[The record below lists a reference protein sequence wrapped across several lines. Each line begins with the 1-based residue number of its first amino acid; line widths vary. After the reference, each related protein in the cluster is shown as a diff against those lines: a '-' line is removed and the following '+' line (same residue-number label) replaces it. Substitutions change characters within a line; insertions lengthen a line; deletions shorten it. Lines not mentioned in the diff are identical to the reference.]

1 MPSPQQLYITQ
12 VTQALKHEYDADL
25 KQHEAYFKRNNLNHR
40 KEQGVTWY
48 PIVITNEEVGT
59 GDYIIVE
66 LERTQALNT
75 SHQFGGGKMVSIFS
89 QADTEA
95 KPIKGTV
102 KSVIH
107 NRMRVALTIDDL
119 PDWCKRGQMGVNLL
133 FDESSY
139 KEMFAALDLV
149 YKADNNR
156 LAELRDVIFGLNQPT
171 FKINDYPIQVTNL
184 NTSQNAAVN
193 SCINANDVAIIHGPP
208 GTGKTTTI
216 VQAIRHILHNEKQLM
231 VCCPSNTGVDL
242 LVEKLAEQGVRV
254 LRMGNP
260 ARISEEVLSNS
271 LDYKVSRHQ
280 NFKDIKGL
288 RKTADEYKRMAQKYK
303 RNFGREEREQKHLLF
318 VEARKCQTEA
328 ELLEDFIVNDE
339 LSKAQV
345 IACTPVGSM
354 HRLLRKKTFNTVVI
368 DEAAQALEPMCW
380 MVIAKANRVLM
391 AGDHLQLPPTVK
403 STDSAVKILKET
415 LFEKCIQQPQ
425 LSTLLDTQ
433 YRMHQDIMQF
443 SNEQLYNNM
452 LKADVTVKT
461 TVLIPNDNLIY
472 CHTPLSYI
480 DTAGCGYEDAIN
492 KESLS
497 LANRDE
503 AHLLI
508 NYLSKLLE
516 EYTAHTANE
525 NVLTVGI
532 ISPYKEQVNLLQ
544 TIIDEGKPFANYNI
558 KLTVKTIDGFQG
570 QERDIIAISLVR
582 SNSEGEIGF
591 LADIRRM
598 NVAMTRAKQKL
609 IVIGDSATIANH
621 KFYNDFVEY
630 TQRVNAY
637 DSAWNYM
644 EV

>member
-1 MPSPQQLYITQ
+1 MPSPQQMYISQ
-12 VTQALKHEYDADL
+12 VTSALQHEHKEDL

-48 PIVITNEEVGT
+48 PVIIANEEAGA
-59 GDYIIVE
+59 GDYLIVE
-66 LERTQALNT
+66 IERTQALNT
-75 SHQFGGGKMVSIFS
+75 SHKFGGGKMVSLFS
-89 QADTEA
+89 NADAEA
-95 KPIKGTV
+95 KPLKGTI

-107 NRMRVALTIDDL
+107 NRMRVALTVDDL
-119 PDWCKRGQMGVNLL
+119 PDWCKRGQLGVNLL
-133 FDESSY
+133 FDDNSY

-149 YKADNNR
+149 YKAENNR
-156 LAELRDVIFGLNQPT
+156 LAELRDIIFGLQQPT
-171 FKINDYPIQVTNL
+171 FNTNHYPIQITNL
-184 NTSQNAAVN
+184 NTSQNNAVN
-193 SCINANDVAIIHGPP
+193 TCVSANDVAIIHGPP

-216 VQAIRHILHNEKQLM
+216 VQTIRHILHSENQLL

-242 LVEKLAEQGVRV
+242 LVEKLAKEGVRV

-260 ARISEEVLSNS
+260 ARISEEVLNNS
-271 LDYKVSRHQ
+271 LDYKVSRHT
-280 NFKDIKGL
+280 NFKDIKSL

-318 VEARKCQTEA
+318 VEARKCSAEA

-403 STDSAVKILKET
+403 STGTEVKVLKET
-415 LFEKCIQQPQ
+415 LFEKCMHQPA

-433 YRMHQDIMQF
+433 YRMHQHIMQF
-443 SNEQLYNNM
+443 SNEQLYNNL

-461 TVLIPNDNLIY
+461 TVLIPNDNLMY
-472 CHTPLSYI
+472 CHTPVTYI
-480 DTAGCGYEDAIN
+480 DTAGCGYNDAIN
-492 KESLS
+492 NESLS

-503 AHLLI
+503 AYLLI
-508 NYLSKLLE
+508 NYLTRLLD
-516 EYTAHTANE
+516 EYVTNTSND
-525 NVLTVGI
+525 NLLTVGI
-532 ISPYKEQVNLLQ
+532 ISPYKEQVNMLQ
-544 TIIDEGKPFANYNI
+544 TIIADEKLFTNYPI

-591 LADIRRM
+591 LADTRRM

-609 IVIGDSATIANH
+609 IVVGDSATIANH
-621 KFYNDFVEY
+621 KFYNDFVDY
-630 TQRVNAY
+630 TQRIEAY

-644 EV
+644 N

>member
-12 VTQALKHEYDADL
+12 VTQALQHEYDADL

-66 LERTQALNT
+66 IERTQALNT

-89 QADTEA
+89 QADPEA

-139 KEMFAALDLV
+139 KEMFTALDLV

-156 LAELRDVIFGLNQPT
+156 LAELRDVIFGLSQPT
-171 FKINDYPIQVTNL
+171 FKTNDYPIQVTNL

-193 SCINANDVAIIHGPP
+193 SCVNANDVAIIHGPP

-216 VQAIRHILHNEKQLM
+216 VQAIRHILHNEKQIM

-242 LVEKLAEQGVRV
+242 LVEKLAQQGVRV

-271 LDYKVSRHQ
+271 LDYKVARHN
-280 NFKDIKGL
+280 NFKDIKSL

-318 VEARKCQTEA
+318 VEARKCQAEA

-354 HRLLRKKTFNTVVI
+354 HRLLRKKIFNTVVI

-415 LFEKCIQQPQ
+415 LFEKCMQQPQ

-461 TVLIPNDNLIY
+461 TVLIPNDNLMY

-480 DTAGCGYEDAIN
+480 DTAGCGYDDAIN

-508 NYLSKLLE
+508 NYLAKLLA

-544 TIIDEGKPFANYNI
+544 TIIDEDKPFANYNI

-591 LADIRRM
+591 LADTRRM

>member
-1 MPSPQQLYITQ
+1 MPSPQQLYISQ
-12 VTQALKHEYDADL
+12 VTQALQFEYKEDQ

-48 PIVITNEEVGT
+48 PIVVSNEEVGA

-66 LERTQALNT
+66 VERTQALNT
-75 SHQFGGGKMVSIFS
+75 AHQFGGGKMVELFT
-89 QADTEA
+89 QADLDA

-102 KSVIH
+102 KSVLH
-107 NRMRVALTIDDL
+107 NRMRIALSIDDL
-119 PDWCKRGQMGVNLL
+119 PEWFKRGQLGVNLL

-156 LAELRDVIFGLNQPT
+156 LAELRDVIFGLSQPT
-171 FKINDYPIQVTNL
+171 FKTTENYIQVSML
-184 NTSQNAAVN
+184 NASQNTAVN
-193 SCINANDVAIIHGPP
+193 QCVNANDVAIIHGPP

-216 VQAIRHILHNEKQLM
+216 VQAIRHILNSENQIM

-242 LVEKLAEQGVRV
+242 LVEKLAQQGVSV

-260 ARISEEVLSNS
+260 ARISEDVINNS
-271 LDYKVSRHQ
+271 LDYKIAKHQ
-280 NFKDIKGL
+280 NFKDIKSL

-318 VEARKCQTEA
+318 VEARKCQLEA
-328 ELLEDFIVNDE
+328 EMLEDFIVNDE
-339 LSKAQV
+339 LNKAQV

-354 HRLLRKKTFNTVVI
+354 HRLLRKKIFNTVII

-380 MVIAKANRVLM
+380 MVIAKAHRVIM
-391 AGDHLQLPPTVK
+391 AGDHLQLPPTIK
-403 STDSAVKILKET
+403 STSQEVKVLKQT
-415 LFEKCIQQPQ
+415 LFEKCMQQDA

-433 YRMHQDIMQF
+433 YRMHQHIMQF

-452 LKADVTVKT
+452 LKADITVKE
-461 TVLIPNDNLIY
+461 TVLIPNDNLMY
-472 CHTPLSYI
+472 CHTPVTYI
-480 DTAGCGYEDAIN
+480 DTAGCGYDEAIN

-503 AHLLI
+503 AIMLLK
-508 NYLSKLLE
+508 YVGKLLE
-516 EYTAHTANE
+516 EYYANATTS
-525 NVLTVGI
+525 NTLTVGI
-532 ISPYKEQVNLLQ
+532 ISPYKEQVNMIQ
-544 TIIDEGKPFANYNI
+544 TIITDDNPFENYPI

-591 LADIRRM
+591 LSDTRRM
-598 NVAMTRAKQKL
+598 NVALTRAKQKL
-609 IVIGDSATIANH
+609 IVVGDSATIGNH
-621 KFYNDFVEY
+621 KFYNEFITY
-630 TQRVNAY
+630 TERINAY
-637 DSAWNYM
+637 DSAWNYIS
-644 EV
+644 E